1 VKVISKFKVTK
12 GYGVW
17 KKEFESNEAMRLKDN
32 VRVLV
37 YGHENDNESNVY
49 TVVEINSIEDKRLKD
64 PSMIKFRE
72 KAGVDHASLEIIAL
86 IE

>member
-1 VKVISKFKVTK
+1 MTK

-32 VRVLV
+32 VRVLA
-37 YGHENDNESNVY
+37 YGHVNDNKSNVY

-72 KAGVDHASLEIIAL
+72 KAGGDHASLEIIEL